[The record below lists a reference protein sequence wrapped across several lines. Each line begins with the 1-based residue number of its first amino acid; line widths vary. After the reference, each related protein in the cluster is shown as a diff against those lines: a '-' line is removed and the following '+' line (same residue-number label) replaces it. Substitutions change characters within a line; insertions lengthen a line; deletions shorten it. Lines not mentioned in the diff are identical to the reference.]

1 MQKRRK
7 HSNVIRMGRVEG
19 RWPPAPWRIWR
30 RRRSAKRHPA
40 DQRRSSKA
48 REHEQT
54 QRERE
59 PVRAPCDRPAPEH
72 PGTAGSQIRSEC
84 TQEQIRRAREP
95 LVSLPCIYIYESE
108 AQVLIDNA
116 ARAGELE
123 TGNRLHG
130 LLTPAGDFVV
140 MFAAPPGPG
149 CHHSST
155 HFSQDI
161 EYLRRSDEYL
171 FTRFGICSIGRE
183 HYHNYLGIEG
193 PSSGDEA
200 VVSGTMQRNGLKTYI
215 EIVATA
221 NRRNSDIAFHSV
233 VYSGANPKPQ
243 PCELRTIPGESPIR
257 RACRGTWLSPHE
269 EPTSRTGG
277 ADGRS
282 CAPLRDDDP
291 PAASEPEPPSDH
303 DVPACIV
310 SEIEQLPFKALED
323 ALVTVQDNT
332 VLVSI
337 PAAGSRIAYIA
348 YRASAPDTP
357 IAAYLTA
364 GADEDPRDMIAVA
377 NPTGEAVPLRVVY
390 ARINR
395 AASTIQSTQQPQD
408 GRPGMSGAGGNVRSS
423 KAAGGASVMAPCHGT
438 HDTAQPAS
446 HQARTVDHPDSRGH
460 IPPAHKESRRT
471 TRSAQRS
478 ERSVTPAATRN
489 VVSKAR
495 GARRNEQRQEDS
507 DER

>member
-1 MQKRRK
+1 MLRIRRK
-7 HSNVIRMGRVEG
+7 ATATIGHTVGKML
-19 RWPPAPWRIWR
+19 PR
-30 RRRSAKRHPA
+30 RRKAPA
-40 DQRRSSKA
+40 AGPPTATHQVAGVVRDP
-48 REHEQT
+48 
-54 QRERE
+54 RERSNDDS
-59 PVRAPCDRPAPEH
+59 PVP
-72 PGTAGSQIRSEC
+72 S
-84 TQEQIRRAREP
+84 
-95 LVSLPCIYIYESE
+95 IYIFEGE
-108 AQVLIDNA
+108 LDVLRRNA
-116 ARAGELE
+116 ARAGAIE

-310 SEIEQLPFKALED
+310 SEIEQLPSKALEE
-323 ALVTVQDNT
+323 ALVTVQNNT

-337 PAAGSRIAYIA
+337 PAAGGRIAYIA

-364 GADEDPRDMIAVA
+364 GADEDPKDMLEVA
-377 NPTGEAVPLRVVY
+377 NPKGGAVPLRVVY

-395 AASTIQSTQQPQD
+395 AASPTFGSVRHIGRLTECRQQSQ
-408 GRPGMSGAGGNVRSS
+408 GRS
-423 KAAGGASVMAPCHGT
+423 
-438 HDTAQPAS
+438 
-446 HQARTVDHPDSRGH
+446 
-460 IPPAHKESRRT
+460 
-471 TRSAQRS
+471 
-478 ERSVTPAATRN
+478 
-489 VVSKAR
+489 
-495 GARRNEQRQEDS
+495 
-507 DER
+507 